1 LLSAHA
7 IEDVMDTNSMCTDE
21 SFRRL
26 SVWCVVAVL
35 EVLPVARQWMD
46 LGSNFLKCTCRN

>member
-21 SFRRL
+21 SSSRL
-26 SVWCVVAVL
+26 SVWFVVAVL
-35 EVLPVARQWMD
+35 
-46 LGSNFLKCTCRN
+46 